1 MNSIKKMRKKNN
13 TETAAEE
20 NARLEYASLYDDD
33 AGPTEEEKKQMQ
45 LEAKEAADYRKKILI
60 RQRMLRLIAAVA
72 ATILIVIVIYSL
84 HHNEDKA
91 KIASV
96 AIAGTSASVTL
107 TPKLSSANSSVTAA
121 SHILISDV
129 SESAQSVTSSSA
141 STLSSADILSG
152 ISHGDYH
159 IYDPN
164 APYQKVNETV
174 TSSGDSVNLRTVPS
188 TENDSMVIAN
198 IQKGQVLTRT
208 GIGKN
213 GWSRLS
219 YNGETVYAVTGLLSI
234 YEDTASAAAPQAAS
248 EATSETANAESSEIV
263 TVSVEKSPTASTKEA
278 STIRAV
284 PKKDSSQNTSKEYT
298 IQTGSDSKSS
308 TIWQK
313 GKKIGTMHITNEN
326 GATEK
331 MLIYDSYYY
340 DKKGHKYLNIYIKD
354 NTSVYH
360 INADNGYIDAMNE
373 MNCSGIYLNK
383 SVYTW

>member
-1 MNSIKKMRKKNN
+1 MNSIKKLRKKSNR
-13 TETAAEE
+13 ETAAEE

-33 AGPTEEEKKQMQ
+33 AGPTEEEKKQME
-45 LEAKEAADYRKKILI
+45 LEAKEAADYRKKILL
-60 RQRMLRLIAAVA
+60 RQRMLRLIAATA
-72 ATILIVIVIYSL
+72 AIILIAIVIYSL

-91 KIASV
+91 KIASA

-107 TPKLSSANSSVTAA
+107 TPKLPSANSSVTAA
-121 SHILISDV
+121 SHVLISDA
-129 SESAQSVTSSSA
+129 SESAPSVASSSA

-164 APYQKVNETV
+164 ASYQKVNETV

-263 TVSVEKSPTASTKEA
+263 TVSVEKPPTSSTKEA
-278 STIRAV
+278 SAIRAV

-354 NTSVYH
+354 NTSVYN